1 MITLFIIALV
11 FVLVRTV
18 IRFRYQ
24 KQFLLDDAFLY
35 FGVICLCAAV
45 GLLMQFSEAMY
56 MSEALNMA
64 SVSYELDDL
73 QLLSQF
79 DKYSDVYLALTYT
92 TLFSVKLSF
101 LFFFRILVR
110 RVRKMAIYWWTVL
123 AITIVAWPVS
133 IVAAVAPSCPV
144 FGVASCIV

>member
-1 MITLFIIALV
+1 MITLSVIALV

-24 KQFLLDDAFLY
+24 KQFFLDDAFLY
-35 FGVICLCAAV
+35 LGVICLCAAV
-45 GLLMQFSEAMY
+45 GLLVQFSNAMY
-56 MSEALNMA
+56 LNQAINTGTGYPMIE
-64 SVSYELDDL
+64 SS
-73 QLLSQF
+73 LLAQF
-79 DKYSDVYLALTYT
+79 DKNSDVYFALTYT
-92 TLFSVKLSF
+92 TLFSVKFSF

-123 AITIVAWPVS
+123 AIMLVAWPVS

-144 FGVASCIV
+144 FGIGSSMV